1 MTNMIKIII
10 RNRIRRMLTF
20 LSSVKKKDV
29 SSSCHE
35 HGTKKTKILP
45 SHEELN
51 LRSSDFALRC
61 STTVLKRLY
70 SEQGSLRSSY
80 MTHVLCRISNVDSV
94 MFVKRVRKLVHFFQL
109 GKEIA
114 KHVFFVDNADK
125 RN

>member
-20 LSSVKKKDV
+20 LSSVKKKAV

-51 LRSSDFALRC
+51 FRFSDFALRC

-80 MTHVLCRISNVDSV
+80 MTHVLHTARISNVDSV
-94 MFVKRVRKLVHFFQL
+94 MFVKKSKEDGQFFL
-109 GKEIA
+109 A
-114 KHVFFVDNADK
+114 
-125 RN
+125 R

>member
-61 STTVLKRLY
+61 STSVLKRLY

-80 MTHVLCRISNVDSV
+80 MTHVLHTARISNVDCV
-94 MFVKRVRKLVHFFQL
+94 MFVKRVRKMVNFF
-109 GKEIA
+109 
-114 KHVFFVDNADK
+114 
-125 RN
+125 

>member
-29 SSSCHE
+29 SSSCHD

-51 LRSSDFALRC
+51 FRFSDFALRC

-70 SEQGSLRSSY
+70 EQGLLRSSY
-80 MTHVLCRISNVDSV
+80 MSRVLHTARISNVDSV
-94 MFVKRVRKLVHFFQL
+94 IFVKRVRKMVNFF
-109 GKEIA
+109 
-114 KHVFFVDNADK
+114 
-125 RN
+125 

>member
-1 MTNMIKIII
+1 
-10 RNRIRRMLTF
+10 MLTF

-29 SSSCHE
+29 SSSCHD

-70 SEQGSLRSSY
+70 SEQGLLQGSY
-80 MTHVLCRISNVDSV
+80 MSRVLHTARISNVDSV
-94 MFVKRVRKLVHFFQL
+94 MFVKGVRKLVNFF
-109 GKEIA
+109 
-114 KHVFFVDNADK
+114 
-125 RN
+125 